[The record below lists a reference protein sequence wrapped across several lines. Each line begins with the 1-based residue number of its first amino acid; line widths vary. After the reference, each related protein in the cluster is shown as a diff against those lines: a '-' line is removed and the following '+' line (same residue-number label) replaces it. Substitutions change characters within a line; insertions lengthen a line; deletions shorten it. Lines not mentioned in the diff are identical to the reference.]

1 MGWAGCVHGLG
12 CAVSLVHCQPC
23 HVVLHPPL
31 TTHTLSPL
39 SLLPLPPA
47 YPCLPTPAD
56 EPKEAD
62 IMSRPPRNPAVE
74 RLVSRRL
81 ISFSYFQIG
90 IMQVGGRVQ
99 GVGEDGLVVG

>member
-1 MGWAGCVHGLG
+1 
-12 CAVSLVHCQPC
+12 
-23 HVVLHPPL
+23 
-31 TTHTLSPL
+31 
-39 SLLPLPPA
+39 
-47 YPCLPTPAD
+47 
-56 EPKEAD
+56 
-62 IMSRPPRNPAVE
+62 MSRPPRTPAVE